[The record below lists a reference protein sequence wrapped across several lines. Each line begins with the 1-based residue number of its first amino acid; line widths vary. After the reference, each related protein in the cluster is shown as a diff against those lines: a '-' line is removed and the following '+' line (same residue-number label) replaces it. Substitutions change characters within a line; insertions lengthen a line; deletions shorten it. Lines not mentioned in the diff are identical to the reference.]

1 MESSL
6 IVSSFLCRRTRAATL
21 IEILVVV
28 AIIAGLVGLLIPGL
42 ARVRD
47 TMATTRCTSNLRQI
61 YMSSSAWSAEND
73 GWVPQA
79 LWYQTNNTKLNLRNF
94 GLTDQILTCRE
105 ARTTN
110 SYGINIRLV
119 TGGSSMWGPS
129 DVFYYNHGRYKI
141 GALSAATTL
150 FFTETIYGSGKG
162 GYYLAHP
169 SYMNYPHQTNAN
181 VLYIDGHV
189 EKQSSSALT
198 NITTFTRGIPDQETS
213 L

>member
-1 MESSL
+1 MESPL
-6 IVSSFLCRRTRAATL
+6 IVSSFLRRHNRAATL

-28 AIIAGLVGLLIPGL
+28 AIIAGLLGLLIPGL

-47 TMATTRCTSNLRQI
+47 VMAATRCVSNLRQI
-61 YMSSSAWSAEND
+61 YLSSSAWSAEND

-79 LWYQTNNTKLNLRNF
+79 LWYQTNNSKLNVRGF
-94 GLTDQILTCRE
+94 GLNDSLLTCRE

-119 TGGSSMWGPS
+119 TGSASMWGAN
-129 DVFYYNHGRYKI
+129 DVFYYNHGRYKM

-150 FFTETIYGSGKG
+150 FFTETVYGSGRV

-189 EKQSSSALT
+189 EKQPSSALT